1 MNAVHL
7 LRLRLLLALYFGL
20 RFCASVA
27 PPPPPNGCASQCGTL
42 SNVSFPFGAGTSTG
56 TGSCGLPEFLL
67 NCSKSHSSPLWW
79 PELLRYPLYQILNIT
94 ANHIIYGTFVVRPV
108 ASPLV
113 NACSAHQKQRL
124 PPAPTAVPIGLQFS
138 PYGNIV
144 LVTNCSESLTGD
156 FDVNEFV
163 DGFSFSS
170 PNCLDF
176 YSVCHNAHFD
186 NSTVTVPCLE
196 AVSADAN
203 VSHVKQK
210 FNCLNNVSLFEMP
223 RKSNSAL
230 SIQLSWTIS
239 QSYYDCKACQ
249 RSNGNCSEN
258 NVTDSFWCSCPEGQ
272 ISSATDICGT
282 AQTTSCN
289 GVCRSRVQI
298 SLGTTAIAVAILIVA
313 AGFGVYYWR
322 QSQLAK
328 TARRLRGRQLLS
340 QCSGKDQLKQML
352 ADEVGP
358 FPGCARTF
366 SYDELAEAT
375 DGFAERK
382 MLGDGGFGMVYEG
395 TLASSGEKVAVKR
408 LYSENTR
415 RLEQFLNE
423 IRILSALSHPNL
435 VRLFGFCCESYEELL
450 LVYEFASNGTLADN
464 VHGMASKGLLWE
476 TRLSIALETARALA
490 YLHTREPPI
499 LHRDVK
505 SSNILLDDNFHAK
518 LADFGLS
525 RLGAFPMT
533 ATHVST
539 APQGTPGYVDPQYQQ
554 CYQLTDKSDVYSF
567 GVVLMELISG
577 KEAVDM
583 SRDQMEIN
591 LSSLAVAKIQTGAL
605 DELIDPC
612 LEVSRYSAI
621 KEMVTLVAELAF
633 QCLAR
638 VKDDRPSMDQVA
650 RALQEITDCGY
661 GSPGSSCK
669 SIAGEPGRVRSDSD
683 VTTRKLT
690 HHLPNFKS
698 SPTMPTPFP
707 GATVAAPPRLTNSK
721 T

>member
-7 LRLRLLLALYFGL
+7 LPLRLLLALFFGL

-42 SNVSFPFGAGTSTG
+42 SNVSFPFGTG
-56 TGSCGLPEFLL
+56 TGNGSCSLPEFLL

-79 PELLRYPLYQILNIT
+79 PDLLRYPLYQILNIT
-94 ANHIIYGTFVVRPV
+94 ANHIIYGTFIVRPV

-113 NACSAHQKQRL
+113 TACSASQKQLL
-124 PPAPTAVPIGLQFS
+124 PPASTSVPIGLEFS

-144 LVTNCSESLTGD
+144 LVTNCSESLTGA
-156 FDVNEFV
+156 FHVNEFV

-170 PNCLDF
+170 SNCLDF
-176 YSVCHNAHFD
+176 YSVCYNHSNA
-186 NSTVTVPCLE
+186 TVPCLE
-196 AVSADAN
+196 AVSGAAAN
-203 VSHVKQK
+203 VSYVKQK
-210 FNCLNNVSLFEMP
+210 FHCSNNVSLFEMP
-223 RKSNSAL
+223 QKSNSAL

-249 RSNGNCSEN
+249 RSNGSCSKN
-258 NVTDSFWCSCPEGQ
+258 NVTDSFRCSCPEGQ
-272 ISSATDICGT
+272 ISSATDTCGT
-282 AQTTSCN
+282 AQTSSCN
-289 GVCRSRVQI
+289 GVCRSSVQI
-298 SLGTTAIAVAILIVA
+298 SLGTMAIAVAILIVA
-313 AGFGVYYWR
+313 AGFGVYCWR
-322 QSQLAK
+322 QNELAK
-328 TARRLRGRQLLS
+328 RARRLRRRQLLS
-340 QCSGKDQLKQML
+340 QCSSKDQLKQML

-358 FPGCARTF
+358 FPECTRKF

-395 TLASSGEKVAVKR
+395 TLACSGEKVAVKR

-435 VRLFGFCCESYEELL
+435 VRLCGFCCESYEELL

-476 TRLSIALETARALA
+476 TRLSIALETARALE

-525 RLGAFPMT
+525 RLGADPMT

-567 GVVLMELISG
+567 GVVLMEVISG
-577 KEAVDM
+577 KVAVDM

-621 KEMVTLVAELAF
+621 KEMVTRVAELAF

-638 VKDDRPSMDQVA
+638 VKDDRPSMDKVA
-650 RALQEITDCGY
+650 RTLQEITDSGY
-661 GSPGSSCK
+661 GSPDASCK
-669 SIAGEPGRVRSDSD
+669 SIAGKPGLVTSDSD
-683 VTTRKLT
+683 VTSKFITCSNLSS
-690 HHLPNFKS
+690 FQS
-698 SPTMPTPFP
+698 SPRPLPDK
-707 GATVAAPPRLTNSK
+707 L
-721 T
+721 